1 MSNTQKKNVP
11 DLRFPEFEGEWIEK
25 KLGEVAEILDGD
37 RGKNYPKSNE
47 FTNQGHTLFLSASN
61 VTKYGFSKKQSQFIS
76 EEKSNSMGNGKL
88 IQHDIVLTSRGS
100 IGNVFQYSDWIVD
113 CFPFVRINSGM
124 LILRTQDILKS
135 NFIVKYL
142 TSSIGKRR
150 IKLIS
155 FGSAQP
161 QLTKKDMKDFKIKTP
176 LIREQQ
182 KIGDFFSKLDRQIEL
197 EEQKLELLQQ
207 QKKGYMQKI
216 FSQELRFK
224 DENGEDYPDWKEKK
238 LGDITEQS
246 MYGIGASATRFDSK
260 NIYIRI
266 TDIDEKS
273 RKLNYQN
280 LTTPDELNNKYKLK
294 RNDILFART
303 GASTGKSYI
312 HKEEK
317 DIYNYYFAGF
327 LIKFEI
333 DEQNNPLFIYQFTLT
348 SKFNKWVKVMSV
360 RSGQPGINS
369 EEYAKLPLVL
379 PNKLEQ
385 QKIAEFLDRFD
396 QQIELEK
403 QKIEI
408 LQQQKKGLLQSMFI

>member
-11 DLRFPEFEGEWIEK
+11 ELRFPGFEGEWEEK
-25 KLGEVAEILDGD
+25 KLGDLTD
-37 RGKNYPKSNE
+37 RVIRKNKNLESKKPLTISGQLGLIDQTEY
-47 FTNQGHTLFLSASN
+47 
-61 VTKYGFSKKQSQFIS
+61 FSKSVSSKNLENYTLIKNGEFAYNKSYSNGYPLGAIKRLTRYDSGVLSSLYICFSIKS
-76 EEKSNSMGNGKL
+76 EMS
-88 IQHDIVLTSRGS
+88 
-100 IGNVFQYSDWIVD
+100 
-113 CFPFVRINSGM
+113 
-124 LILRTQDILKS
+124 
-135 NFIVKYL
+135 
-142 TSSIGKRR
+142 
-150 IKLIS
+150 
-155 FGSAQP
+155 
-161 QLTKKDMKDFKIKTP
+161 KDFMEAYFDSTHWYREVSGIAVEGARNHGLLNVSVNDFFTILIKYP
-176 LIREQQ
+176 SLEEQQ
-182 KIGDFFSKLDRQIEL
+182 KIGKFFSKLDRQIEL

-207 QKKGYMQKI
+207 QKKCYMQKI

-246 MYGIGASATRFDSK
+246 MYGIGAPATRFDSK

-385 QKIAEFLDRFD
+385 KKIAEFLDRFD

>member
-11 DLRFPEFEGEWIEK
+11 ELRFPGFEGEWEEK
-25 KLGEVAEILDGD
+25 KLGEVAKIYDGTHQTPKYTNEGIKFLSVENIKTLNSSKYISEEAFEKEFKIRPEFGDILMTRIGDIGTPNIVSSNEKFAYYVSLALLKTKNLSSYFLKNLILSSSIQNELWRKTLHVAFPKKINKNEI
-37 RGKNYPKSNE
+37 GKIKINYPK
-47 FTNQGHTLFLSASN
+47 
-61 VTKYGFSKKQSQFIS
+61 KQ
-76 EEKSNSMGNGKL
+76 
-88 IQHDIVLTSRGS
+88 
-100 IGNVFQYSDWIVD
+100 
-113 CFPFVRINSGM
+113 
-124 LILRTQDILKS
+124 
-135 NFIVKYL
+135 
-142 TSSIGKRR
+142 
-150 IKLIS
+150 
-155 FGSAQP
+155 
-161 QLTKKDMKDFKIKTP
+161 
-176 LIREQQ
+176 EQQ
-182 KIGDFFSKLDRQIEL
+182 KIGQFFSKLDRQIEL

>member
-1 MSNTQKKNVP
+1 E
-11 DLRFPEFEGEWIEK
+11 LRFPGFEGEWEEK
-25 KLGEVAEILDGD
+25 KLGEVAEIYDGTHQT
-37 RGKNYPKSNE
+37 PKYTNE
-47 FTNQGHTLFLSASN
+47 GIKFLSVENIKTLNSS
-61 VTKYGFSKKQSQFIS
+61 KYIS
-76 EEKSNSMGNGKL
+76 EEAFEKEFKIRPEFGDILMTRIGDIGTPNIVSSNEKFAYYVSLALLKTKNL
-88 IQHDIVLTSRGS
+88 
-100 IGNVFQYSDWIVD
+100 
-113 CFPFVRINSGM
+113 NSYFLKN
-124 LILRTQDILKS
+124 LILS
-135 NFIVKYL
+135 
-142 TSSIGKRR
+142 SSIQNELWRKT
-150 IKLIS
+150 LHVA
-155 FGSAQP
+155 FP
-161 QLTKKDMKDFKIKTP
+161 KKINKNEIGKIKINFPTNK
-176 LIREQQ
+176 EQQ
-182 KIGDFFSKLDRQIEL
+182 KIGQFFSKLDRQIEL

-224 DENGEDYPDWKEKK
+224 DENGEDYPEWEEKK

-273 RKLNYQN
+273 RKLKYQN
-280 LTTPDELNNKYKLK
+280 LTTPDEINNKYKLK

-333 DEQNNPLFIYQFTLT
+333 NEQNSPLFIYQFTLT
-348 SKFNKWVKVMSV
+348 SKFNNWVKVMSV

-385 QKIAEFLDRFD
+385 KKIAEFLDRFD

-408 LQQQKKGLLQSMFI
+408 LHQQKKGLLQSMFI

>member
-11 DLRFPEFEGEWIEK
+11 ELRFPGFEGEWEEK
-25 KLGEVAEILDGD
+25 KLGDLTD
-37 RGKNYPKSNE
+37 RVIRKNQNLESKKPLTISGQLGLIDQTEY
-47 FTNQGHTLFLSASN
+47 
-61 VTKYGFSKKQSQFIS
+61 FSKSVSSKNLENYTLIKNGEFAYNKSYSNGYPLGAIKRLTRYDSGVLSSLYICFSIKS
-76 EEKSNSMGNGKL
+76 EMS
-88 IQHDIVLTSRGS
+88 
-100 IGNVFQYSDWIVD
+100 
-113 CFPFVRINSGM
+113 
-124 LILRTQDILKS
+124 
-135 NFIVKYL
+135 
-142 TSSIGKRR
+142 
-150 IKLIS
+150 
-155 FGSAQP
+155 
-161 QLTKKDMKDFKIKTP
+161 KDFMEAYFDSTHWYREVSGIAVEGARNHGLLNISVNDFFTIPIKYP
-176 LIREQQ
+176 SLEEQQ
-182 KIGDFFSKLDRQIEL
+182 KIGKFFSKLDRQIEL

-207 QKKGYMQKI
+207 QKKCYMQKI

-385 QKIAEFLDRFD
+385 KKIAEFLDRFD

>member
-1 MSNTQKKNVP
+1 MSNTQMKNVP
-11 DLRFPEFEGEWIEK
+11 ELRFPGFEGEWEEK
-25 KLGEVAEILDGD
+25 KLGEVAKIYDGTHQTPKYTNEGIKFLSVENIKTLNSSKYISEEAFEKEFKIRPEFGDILMTRIGDIGTPNIVSSNEKFAYYVSLALLKTKNLNSYFLKNLILSSSIQNELWRKTLHVAFPKKINKNEI
-37 RGKNYPKSNE
+37 GKIKINYPK
-47 FTNQGHTLFLSASN
+47 
-61 VTKYGFSKKQSQFIS
+61 KQ
-76 EEKSNSMGNGKL
+76 
-88 IQHDIVLTSRGS
+88 
-100 IGNVFQYSDWIVD
+100 
-113 CFPFVRINSGM
+113 
-124 LILRTQDILKS
+124 
-135 NFIVKYL
+135 
-142 TSSIGKRR
+142 
-150 IKLIS
+150 
-155 FGSAQP
+155 
-161 QLTKKDMKDFKIKTP
+161 
-176 LIREQQ
+176 EQQ
-182 KIGDFFSKLDRQIEL
+182 KIGQFFSKLDRQIEL

>member
-11 DLRFPEFEGEWIEK
+11 ELRFPEFEGEWEEK
-25 KLGEVAEILDGD
+25 KLGDLTD
-37 RGKNYPKSNE
+37 RVIRKNKNLESKKPLTISGQLGLIDQIEY
-47 FTNQGHTLFLSASN
+47 
-61 VTKYGFSKKQSQFIS
+61 FSKSVSSKNLENYTLIKNGEFAYNKSYSNGYPLGAIKRLTRYDSGVLSSLYICFSIKS
-76 EEKSNSMGNGKL
+76 EMS
-88 IQHDIVLTSRGS
+88 
-100 IGNVFQYSDWIVD
+100 
-113 CFPFVRINSGM
+113 
-124 LILRTQDILKS
+124 
-135 NFIVKYL
+135 
-142 TSSIGKRR
+142 
-150 IKLIS
+150 
-155 FGSAQP
+155 
-161 QLTKKDMKDFKIKTP
+161 KDFMEAYFDSTHWYREVSGIAVEGARNHGLLNVSVNDFFTILIKYP
-176 LIREQQ
+176 SLEEQQ
-182 KIGDFFSKLDRQIEL
+182 KIGKFFSKLDRQIEL

-348 SKFNKWVKVMSV
+348 SKFNKWVKIMSV

-385 QKIAEFLDRFD
+385 KKIAEFLDRFD

>member
-11 DLRFPEFEGEWIEK
+11 ELRFPGFEGEWEEK
-25 KLGEVAEILDGD
+25 KLGDLTD
-37 RGKNYPKSNE
+37 RVIRKNKNLESKKPLTISGQLGLIDQTEY
-47 FTNQGHTLFLSASN
+47 
-61 VTKYGFSKKQSQFIS
+61 FSKSVSSKNLENYTLIKNGEFAYNKSYSNGYPLGAIKRLTRYDSGVLSSLYICFSIKS
-76 EEKSNSMGNGKL
+76 EMS
-88 IQHDIVLTSRGS
+88 
-100 IGNVFQYSDWIVD
+100 
-113 CFPFVRINSGM
+113 
-124 LILRTQDILKS
+124 
-135 NFIVKYL
+135 
-142 TSSIGKRR
+142 
-150 IKLIS
+150 
-155 FGSAQP
+155 
-161 QLTKKDMKDFKIKTP
+161 KDFMEAYFDSTHWYREVSGIAVEGARNHGLLNVSVNDFFTILIKYP
-176 LIREQQ
+176 SLEEQQ
-182 KIGDFFSKLDRQIEL
+182 KIGKFFSKLDRQIEL

-207 QKKGYMQKI
+207 QKKCYMQKI

-224 DENGEDYPDWKEKK
+224 EENGEDYPDWKEKK

-385 QKIAEFLDRFD
+385 KKIAEFLDRFD

>member
-11 DLRFPEFEGEWIEK
+11 ELRFPGFEGEWEEK
-25 KLGEVAEILDGD
+25 KLGDLTD
-37 RGKNYPKSNE
+37 RVIRKNKNLESKKPLTISGQLGLIDQTEY
-47 FTNQGHTLFLSASN
+47 
-61 VTKYGFSKKQSQFIS
+61 FSKSVSSKNLENYTLIKNGEFAYNKSYSNGYPLGAIKRLTRYDSGVLSSLYICFSIKS
-76 EEKSNSMGNGKL
+76 EMS
-88 IQHDIVLTSRGS
+88 
-100 IGNVFQYSDWIVD
+100 
-113 CFPFVRINSGM
+113 
-124 LILRTQDILKS
+124 
-135 NFIVKYL
+135 
-142 TSSIGKRR
+142 
-150 IKLIS
+150 
-155 FGSAQP
+155 
-161 QLTKKDMKDFKIKTP
+161 KDFMEAYFDSTHWYREVSGIAVEGARNHGLLNVSVNDFFTILIKHP
-176 LIREQQ
+176 SLEEQQ
-182 KIGDFFSKLDRQIEL
+182 KIGKFFSKLDRQIEL

-207 QKKGYMQKI
+207 QKKCYMQKI

-385 QKIAEFLDRFD
+385 KKIAEFLDRFD

>member
-11 DLRFPEFEGEWIEK
+11 ELRFPGFEGEWEEK
-25 KLGEVAEILDGD
+25 KLGDLTD
-37 RGKNYPKSNE
+37 RVIRKNKNLESKKPLTISGQLGLIDQTEY
-47 FTNQGHTLFLSASN
+47 
-61 VTKYGFSKKQSQFIS
+61 FSKSVSSKNLENYTLIKNGEFAYNKSYSNGYPLGAIKRLTRYDSGVLSSLYICFSIKS
-76 EEKSNSMGNGKL
+76 EMS
-88 IQHDIVLTSRGS
+88 
-100 IGNVFQYSDWIVD
+100 
-113 CFPFVRINSGM
+113 
-124 LILRTQDILKS
+124 
-135 NFIVKYL
+135 
-142 TSSIGKRR
+142 
-150 IKLIS
+150 
-155 FGSAQP
+155 
-161 QLTKKDMKDFKIKTP
+161 KDFMEAYFDSTHWYREVSGIAVEGARNHGLLNVSVNDFFTILIKYP
-176 LIREQQ
+176 SLEEQQ
-182 KIGDFFSKLDRQIEL
+182 KIGKFFSKLDRQIEL

-207 QKKGYMQKI
+207 QKKCYMQKI

-408 LQQQKKGLLQSMFI
+408 LQQQKKVLHQMWWVYNLKNYF

>member
-1 MSNTQKKNVP
+1 MP
-11 DLRFPEFEGEWIEK
+11 ELRFPEFEGEWKDVKFVSIFQEVSNKTSDLAKYPLFSLTVEK
-25 KLGEVAEILDGD
+25 GIT
-37 RGKNYPKSNE
+37 PKTE
-47 FTNQGHTLFLSASN
+47 RYKRDFLVKKSDNFKIVEPRDIVYNPMN
-61 VTKYGFSKKQSQFIS
+61 VTLGAIDLSKYNYDIALSGYYHVMKIINSFNPDFIS
-76 EEKSNSMGNGKL
+76 NFLKTEKMIIHYKK
-88 IQHDIVLTSRGS
+88 IATGS
-100 IGNVFQYSDWIVD
+100 LMEKQRVHFSEFKNIIKK
-113 CFPFVRINSGM
+113 FPTN
-124 LILRTQDILKS
+124 K
-135 NFIVKYL
+135 
-142 TSSIGKRR
+142 
-150 IKLIS
+150 
-155 FGSAQP
+155 
-161 QLTKKDMKDFKIKTP
+161 
-176 LIREQQ
+176 EQQ

-197 EEQKLELLQQ
+197 QVQKLELLQQ

>member
-11 DLRFPEFEGEWIEK
+11 ELRFPGFEGEWEEK
-25 KLGEVAEILDGD
+25 KLGEVAEIYDGTHQT
-37 RGKNYPKSNE
+37 PKYTNE
-47 FTNQGHTLFLSASN
+47 GIKFLSVENIKTLNSS
-61 VTKYGFSKKQSQFIS
+61 KYIS
-76 EEKSNSMGNGKL
+76 EEAFEKEFKIRPEFGDILMTRIGDIGTPNIVSSNEKFAYYVSLALLKTKNL
-88 IQHDIVLTSRGS
+88 
-100 IGNVFQYSDWIVD
+100 
-113 CFPFVRINSGM
+113 NSYFLKN
-124 LILRTQDILKS
+124 LILS
-135 NFIVKYL
+135 
-142 TSSIGKRR
+142 SSIQNELWRKT
-150 IKLIS
+150 LHVA
-155 FGSAQP
+155 FP
-161 QLTKKDMKDFKIKTP
+161 KKINKNEIGKIKINFPTNK
-176 LIREQQ
+176 EQQ
-182 KIGDFFSKLDRQIEL
+182 KIGQFFSKLDRQIEL

-224 DENGEDYPDWKEKK
+224 DENGEDYPEWEEKK

-273 RKLNYQN
+273 RKLKYQN
-280 LTTPDELNNKYKLK
+280 LTTPDEINNKYKLK

-333 DEQNNPLFIYQFTLT
+333 NEQNSPLFIYQFTLT
-348 SKFNKWVKVMSV
+348 SKFNNWVKVMSV

-385 QKIAEFLDRFD
+385 KKIAEFLDRFD

-408 LQQQKKGLLQSMFI
+408 LHQQKKGLLQSMFI

>member
-1 MSNTQKKNVP
+1 MFQEVSNKTSDLAKYPLFSLTVEKGITPKTERYKRDFLVKKSDNFKIVEP
-11 DLRFPEFEGEWIEK
+11 RDIVYNPM
-25 KLGEVAEILDGD
+25 
-37 RGKNYPKSNE
+37 
-47 FTNQGHTLFLSASN
+47 N
-61 VTKYGFSKKQSQFIS
+61 VTLGAIDLSKYNYDIALSGYYHVMKIINSFNPDFIS
-76 EEKSNSMGNGKL
+76 NFLKTEKMIIHYKK
-88 IQHDIVLTSRGS
+88 IATGS
-100 IGNVFQYSDWIVD
+100 LMEKQRVHFSEFKNIIKK
-113 CFPFVRINSGM
+113 FPTN
-124 LILRTQDILKS
+124 K
-135 NFIVKYL
+135 
-142 TSSIGKRR
+142 
-150 IKLIS
+150 
-155 FGSAQP
+155 
-161 QLTKKDMKDFKIKTP
+161 
-176 LIREQQ
+176 EQQ
-182 KIGDFFSKLDRQIEL
+182 KIGDFFSKIDRQIEL
-197 EEQKLELLQQ
+197 QEQKLELLQQ

>member
-11 DLRFPEFEGEWIEK
+11 ELRFPGFEGEWEEK
-25 KLGEVAEILDGD
+25 KLGDLTD
-37 RGKNYPKSNE
+37 RVIRKNKNLESKKPLTISGQLGLIDQTEY
-47 FTNQGHTLFLSASN
+47 
-61 VTKYGFSKKQSQFIS
+61 FSKSVSSKNLENYTLIKNGEFAYNKSYSNGYPLGAIKRLTRYDSGVLSSLYICFSIKS
-76 EEKSNSMGNGKL
+76 EMS
-88 IQHDIVLTSRGS
+88 
-100 IGNVFQYSDWIVD
+100 
-113 CFPFVRINSGM
+113 
-124 LILRTQDILKS
+124 
-135 NFIVKYL
+135 
-142 TSSIGKRR
+142 
-150 IKLIS
+150 
-155 FGSAQP
+155 
-161 QLTKKDMKDFKIKTP
+161 KDFMEAYFDSTHWYREVSGIAVEGARNHGLLNVSVNDFFTILIKYP
-176 LIREQQ
+176 SLEEQQ
-182 KIGDFFSKLDRQIEL
+182 KIGKFFSKLDRQIEL

-207 QKKGYMQKI
+207 QKKCYMQKI

-369 EEYAKLPLVL
+369 EEYA
-379 PNKLEQ
+379 
-385 QKIAEFLDRFD
+385 
-396 QQIELEK
+396 
-403 QKIEI
+403 
-408 LQQQKKGLLQSMFI
+408 

>member
-11 DLRFPEFEGEWIEK
+11 ELRFPGFEGEWEEK
-25 KLGEVAEILDGD
+25 KLGDLTD
-37 RGKNYPKSNE
+37 RVIRKNKNLESKKPLTISGQLGLIDQTEY
-47 FTNQGHTLFLSASN
+47 
-61 VTKYGFSKKQSQFIS
+61 FSKSVSSKNLENYTLIKNGEFAYNKSYSNGYPLGAIKRLTRYDSGVLSSLYICFSIKS
-76 EEKSNSMGNGKL
+76 EMS
-88 IQHDIVLTSRGS
+88 
-100 IGNVFQYSDWIVD
+100 
-113 CFPFVRINSGM
+113 
-124 LILRTQDILKS
+124 
-135 NFIVKYL
+135 
-142 TSSIGKRR
+142 
-150 IKLIS
+150 
-155 FGSAQP
+155 
-161 QLTKKDMKDFKIKTP
+161 KDFMEAYFDSTHWYREVSGIAVEGARNHGLLNVSVNDFFTILIKYP
-176 LIREQQ
+176 SLEEQQ
-182 KIGDFFSKLDRQIEL
+182 KIGKFFSKLDRQIEL

-207 QKKGYMQKI
+207 QKKCYMQKI

-385 QKIAEFLDRFD
+385 KKIAEFLDRFD

>member
-11 DLRFPEFEGEWIEK
+11 ELRFPGFEGEWEDVKFVSIFQEVSNKTSDLAKYPLFSLTVEK
-25 KLGEVAEILDGD
+25 GIT
-37 RGKNYPKSNE
+37 PKTE
-47 FTNQGHTLFLSASN
+47 RYKRDFLVKKSDNFKIVEPRDIVYNPMN
-61 VTKYGFSKKQSQFIS
+61 VTLGAIDLSKYNYDIALSGYYHVMKIINSFNPDFIS
-76 EEKSNSMGNGKL
+76 NFLKTEKMIIHYKK
-88 IQHDIVLTSRGS
+88 IATGS
-100 IGNVFQYSDWIVD
+100 LMEKQRVHFSEFKNIIKK
-113 CFPFVRINSGM
+113 FPTN
-124 LILRTQDILKS
+124 K
-135 NFIVKYL
+135 
-142 TSSIGKRR
+142 
-150 IKLIS
+150 
-155 FGSAQP
+155 
-161 QLTKKDMKDFKIKTP
+161 
-176 LIREQQ
+176 EQQ
-182 KIGDFFSKLDRQIEL
+182 KIGDFFSKIDRQIEL
-197 EEQKLELLQQ
+197 QEQKLELLQQ

-348 SKFNKWVKVMSV
+348 SKFNKWVKAMSV

>member
-11 DLRFPEFEGEWIEK
+11 ELRFPGFEGEWEEK
-25 KLGEVAEILDGD
+25 KLGDLTD
-37 RGKNYPKSNE
+37 RVIRKNKNLESKKPLTISGQLGLIDQTEY
-47 FTNQGHTLFLSASN
+47 
-61 VTKYGFSKKQSQFIS
+61 FSKSVSSKNLENYTLIKNGEFAYNKSYSNGYPLGAIKRLTRYDSGVLSSLYICFSIKS
-76 EEKSNSMGNGKL
+76 EMS
-88 IQHDIVLTSRGS
+88 
-100 IGNVFQYSDWIVD
+100 
-113 CFPFVRINSGM
+113 
-124 LILRTQDILKS
+124 
-135 NFIVKYL
+135 
-142 TSSIGKRR
+142 
-150 IKLIS
+150 
-155 FGSAQP
+155 
-161 QLTKKDMKDFKIKTP
+161 KDFMEAYFDSTHWYREVSGIAVEGARNHGLLNVSVNDFFTILIKYP
-176 LIREQQ
+176 SLEEQQ
-182 KIGDFFSKLDRQIEL
+182 KIGKFFSKLDRQIEL

-207 QKKGYMQKI
+207 QKKCYMQKI